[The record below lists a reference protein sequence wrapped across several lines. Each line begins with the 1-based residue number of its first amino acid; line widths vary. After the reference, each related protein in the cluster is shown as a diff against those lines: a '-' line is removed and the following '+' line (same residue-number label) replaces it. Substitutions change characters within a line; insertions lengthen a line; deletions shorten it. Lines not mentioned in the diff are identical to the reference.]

1 MLFYLDKILA
11 KQGIAKCIAVSEIEI
26 SQEELEARKKCF
38 NVQEILIYEGIDIP
52 HKFKYNESLDN
63 IEELIE
69 LEEIAPRM
77 LSEEI
82 QEVESDFDEEVEVDP
97 EKQYFYL
104 DKAYADKFHKSQ
116 VIAVFP
122 KPLKNPNQY
131 FQKEVYSHFGKDI
144 PFYIS
149 IDEGNIIREATE
161 YEKYQRGQRKL
172 EDYEIVENDSIKKV
186 EIPENTV
193 KPFWNKE
200 LEKVE
205 DIATE
210 EEVKEYYY
218 NKINSYKSQILDT
231 GYNYDGH
238 QQRCREK
245 DLALLGNAVAAFNDS
260 QTFSMI
266 NRLSENPSEKTI
278 NWAFNDNDISLMTET
293 DLRKMRLAGAE
304 FINNVYAIEAQL
316 KSMEANKNI
325 KIDEFISKINE
336 ISSVKCYEI

>member
-104 DKAYADKFHKSQ
+104 DKAYADKFNKSQ

-172 EDYEIVENDSIKKV
+172 SENEVIFKENIIILEPGQYIDEEKQELITVPCPPEYLVNDWDKENHIWIDLTTDYDRVQAQYREYEGMDTPSTIK
-186 EIPENTV
+186 EM
-193 KPFWNKE
+193 E
-200 LEKVE
+200 LQ
-205 DIATE
+205 DPA
-210 EEVKEYYY
+210 
-218 NKINSYKSQILDT
+218 
-231 GYNYDGH
+231 
-238 QQRCREK
+238 
-245 DLALLGNAVAAFNDS
+245 
-260 QTFSMI
+260 
-266 NRLSENPSEKTI
+266 LSEEYVTMMIELRTLMYSLQEQKQVRTITLNEKEIDIPQASKALETFK
-278 NWAFNDNDISLMTET
+278 NKFN
-293 DLRKMRLAGAE
+293 
-304 FINNVYAIEAQL
+304 
-316 KSMEANKNI
+316 
-325 KIDEFISKINE
+325 SK
-336 ISSVKCYEI
+336 

>member
-1 MLFYLDKILA
+1 MYFYLDKELA
-11 KQGIAKCIAVSEIEI
+11 KQGTACCFWKSETKATN
-26 SQEELEARKKCF
+26 EELELVRKHF
-38 NVQEILIYEGIDIP
+38 NFKGEFLIFEGIDIP
-52 HKFKYNESLDN
+52 HKFKYNKELDI

-69 LEEIAPRM
+69 IEEIAPRM

-82 QEVESDFDEEVEVDP
+82 QEVKSEFDESVEIEP
-97 EKQYFYL
+97 EIYYFYI
-104 DKAYADKFHKSQ
+104 DKEIADKFH
-116 VIAVFP
+116 VAETITTFR
-122 KPLKNPNQY
+122 KPVLDPDTY
-131 FQKEVYSHFGKDI
+131 FTKPTYMIKGKHT
-144 PFYIS
+144 PYYITVE
-149 IDEGNIIREATE
+149 DGVVREATE
-161 YEKYQRGQRKL
+161 YEKYTRGQRKL

-245 DLALLGNAVAAFNDS
+245 DLALLGNAVAALNDS

-293 DLRKMRLAGAE
+293 DLRKMRLAGVE

-336 ISSVKCYEI
+336 ISSVKCYE

>member
-172 EDYEIVENDSIKKV
+172 SENEVIFKENIIILEPGQYIDEEKQELITVPCPPEYLVNDWDKENHIWIDLTTDYDRVQAQYVEYEPLDTYSTVKQMERQDPALSEEYVKMMIELRVLMDSLREQKQISRARTMSIENKGI
-186 EIPENTV
+186 EIP
-193 KPFWNKE
+193 
-200 LEKVE
+200 
-205 DIATE
+205 
-210 EEVKEYYY
+210 
-218 NKINSYKSQILDT
+218 Q
-231 GYNYDGH
+231 
-238 QQRCREK
+238 
-245 DLALLGNAVAAFNDS
+245 
-260 QTFSMI
+260 
-266 NRLSENPSEKTI
+266 PSEALI
-278 NWAFNDNDISLMTET
+278 NFKNKFN
-293 DLRKMRLAGAE
+293 
-304 FINNVYAIEAQL
+304 
-316 KSMEANKNI
+316 
-325 KIDEFISKINE
+325 SK
-336 ISSVKCYEI
+336 

>member
-82 QEVESDFDEEVEVDP
+82 QEVESDFDESVEIDP

-104 DKAYADKFHKSQ
+104 DKAYADKFNKSQ

-172 EDYEIVENDSIKKV
+172 SENEVIFKENIIILEPGQYIDEEKQELITVPCPPEYLVNDWDKENHIWIDLTTDYDRVQAQYREYEGMDTPSTIK
-186 EIPENTV
+186 EM
-193 KPFWNKE
+193 E
-200 LEKVE
+200 LQ
-205 DIATE
+205 DPA
-210 EEVKEYYY
+210 
-218 NKINSYKSQILDT
+218 
-231 GYNYDGH
+231 
-238 QQRCREK
+238 
-245 DLALLGNAVAAFNDS
+245 
-260 QTFSMI
+260 
-266 NRLSENPSEKTI
+266 LSEEYVTMMIELRTLMYSLQEQKQARARTITLNEKEIDIPHASKTLETFK
-278 NWAFNDNDISLMTET
+278 NKFN
-293 DLRKMRLAGAE
+293 
-304 FINNVYAIEAQL
+304 
-316 KSMEANKNI
+316 
-325 KIDEFISKINE
+325 SK
-336 ISSVKCYEI
+336 

>member
-1 MLFYLDKILA
+1 MLFYLDKELA

-38 NVQEILIYEGIDIP
+38 NIQEILIYEGIDIP
-52 HKFKYNESLDN
+52 HKFKYNKELDN
-63 IEELIE
+63 IEEFIE
-69 LEEIAPRM
+69 IEEIAPRM

-104 DKAYADKFHKSQ
+104 DKAYADKFNKSQ

-172 EDYEIVENDSIKKV
+172 SENEVIFKENIIILEPGQYIDEEKQELITVPCPPEYLVNDWDKENHIWIDLTTDYDRVQAQYVEYEPLDTYSTVKQMERQDPALSEEYVNMMIELRVLMDSLREQKQISRARTMSIENKGI
-186 EIPENTV
+186 EIP
-193 KPFWNKE
+193 
-200 LEKVE
+200 
-205 DIATE
+205 
-210 EEVKEYYY
+210 
-218 NKINSYKSQILDT
+218 Q
-231 GYNYDGH
+231 
-238 QQRCREK
+238 
-245 DLALLGNAVAAFNDS
+245 
-260 QTFSMI
+260 
-266 NRLSENPSEKTI
+266 PSEALI
-278 NWAFNDNDISLMTET
+278 NFKNKFN
-293 DLRKMRLAGAE
+293 
-304 FINNVYAIEAQL
+304 
-316 KSMEANKNI
+316 
-325 KIDEFISKINE
+325 SK
-336 ISSVKCYEI
+336 

>member
-1 MLFYLDKILA
+1 MLFYLDKELA
-11 KQGIAKCIAVSEIEI
+11 KQGIAKCIAVSEKEI

-38 NVQEILIYEGIDIP
+38 NIQEILIYEGIDIP
-52 HKFKYNESLDN
+52 HKFKYNKELDN
-63 IEELIE
+63 IEEFIE
-69 LEEIAPRM
+69 IEEIAPRM

-172 EDYEIVENDSIKKV
+172 SENEVIFKENIIILEPGQYIDEEKQELITVPCPPKYLVNDWDKENHIWIDLTTDYDRVQAQYREYEGMDTPSTIK
-186 EIPENTV
+186 EM
-193 KPFWNKE
+193 E
-200 LEKVE
+200 LQ
-205 DIATE
+205 DPA
-210 EEVKEYYY
+210 
-218 NKINSYKSQILDT
+218 
-231 GYNYDGH
+231 
-238 QQRCREK
+238 
-245 DLALLGNAVAAFNDS
+245 
-260 QTFSMI
+260 
-266 NRLSENPSEKTI
+266 LSEEYVTMMIELRTLMYSLQEQKQVRARTIALVEKEIDIPHASKALETFK
-278 NWAFNDNDISLMTET
+278 NKFN
-293 DLRKMRLAGAE
+293 
-304 FINNVYAIEAQL
+304 
-316 KSMEANKNI
+316 
-325 KIDEFISKINE
+325 SK
-336 ISSVKCYEI
+336 

>member
-172 EDYEIVENDSIKKV
+172 SENEVIFKENIIILEPGQYIDEEKQELITVPCPPEYLVNDWDKENHIWIDLTTDYDRVQAQYREYEGMDTPSTIK
-186 EIPENTV
+186 EM
-193 KPFWNKE
+193 E
-200 LEKVE
+200 LQ
-205 DIATE
+205 DPA
-210 EEVKEYYY
+210 
-218 NKINSYKSQILDT
+218 
-231 GYNYDGH
+231 
-238 QQRCREK
+238 
-245 DLALLGNAVAAFNDS
+245 
-260 QTFSMI
+260 
-266 NRLSENPSEKTI
+266 LSEEYVTMMIELRTLMYSLQEQKQVRARTITLNEKEIDIPQASKTLETFK
-278 NWAFNDNDISLMTET
+278 NKFN
-293 DLRKMRLAGAE
+293 
-304 FINNVYAIEAQL
+304 
-316 KSMEANKNI
+316 
-325 KIDEFISKINE
+325 SK
-336 ISSVKCYEI
+336 

>member
-104 DKAYADKFHKSQ
+104 DKAYADKFNKSQ

-172 EDYEIVENDSIKKV
+172 SENEVIFKENIIILEPGQYIDEEKQELITVPCPPEYLVNDWDKENHIWIDLTTDYDRVQAQYREYEGMDTPSTIK
-186 EIPENTV
+186 EM
-193 KPFWNKE
+193 E
-200 LEKVE
+200 LQ
-205 DIATE
+205 DPA
-210 EEVKEYYY
+210 
-218 NKINSYKSQILDT
+218 
-231 GYNYDGH
+231 
-238 QQRCREK
+238 
-245 DLALLGNAVAAFNDS
+245 
-260 QTFSMI
+260 
-266 NRLSENPSEKTI
+266 LSEEYVNMMIELRVLMDSLREQKQISRARTMSIENKGIEIHQPSEALI
-278 NWAFNDNDISLMTET
+278 NFKNKFN
-293 DLRKMRLAGAE
+293 
-304 FINNVYAIEAQL
+304 
-316 KSMEANKNI
+316 
-325 KIDEFISKINE
+325 SK
-336 ISSVKCYEI
+336 

>member
-104 DKAYADKFHKSQ
+104 DKAYADKFNKSQ

-149 IDEGNIIREATE
+149 IDEGNIIREATD

-172 EDYEIVENDSIKKV
+172 SENEVIFKENIIILEPGQYIDEEKQELITVPCPPEYLVNDWDKENHIWIDLTTDYDRVQAQYVEYEPLDTYSTVKQMERQDPALSEEYVKMMIELRVLMDSLREQKQISRARTMSIENKGI
-186 EIPENTV
+186 EIP
-193 KPFWNKE
+193 
-200 LEKVE
+200 
-205 DIATE
+205 
-210 EEVKEYYY
+210 
-218 NKINSYKSQILDT
+218 Q
-231 GYNYDGH
+231 
-238 QQRCREK
+238 
-245 DLALLGNAVAAFNDS
+245 
-260 QTFSMI
+260 
-266 NRLSENPSEKTI
+266 PSEALI
-278 NWAFNDNDISLMTET
+278 NFKNKFN
-293 DLRKMRLAGAE
+293 
-304 FINNVYAIEAQL
+304 
-316 KSMEANKNI
+316 
-325 KIDEFISKINE
+325 SK
-336 ISSVKCYEI
+336 

>member
-149 IDEGNIIREATE
+149 IDDNVVREATE

-172 EDYEIVENDSIKKV
+172 SENEVIFKENIIILEPGQYIDEEKQELITVPCPPEYFVNDWDKENHIWIDLTTDYDRVQAQYREYEPLDTYS
-186 EIPENTV
+186 TV
-193 KPFWNKE
+193 KEME
-200 LEKVE
+200 LQ
-205 DIATE
+205 DPA
-210 EEVKEYYY
+210 
-218 NKINSYKSQILDT
+218 
-231 GYNYDGH
+231 
-238 QQRCREK
+238 
-245 DLALLGNAVAAFNDS
+245 
-260 QTFSMI
+260 
-266 NRLSENPSEKTI
+266 LSEEYVTMMIELRTLMYSLQEQKQVRARTITLNEKEIDIPQASKALETFK
-278 NWAFNDNDISLMTET
+278 NKFN
-293 DLRKMRLAGAE
+293 
-304 FINNVYAIEAQL
+304 
-316 KSMEANKNI
+316 
-325 KIDEFISKINE
+325 SK
-336 ISSVKCYEI
+336 

>member
-104 DKAYADKFHKSQ
+104 DKAYADKFNKSQ

-172 EDYEIVENDSIKKV
+172 SENEVIFKENIIILEPGQYIDEEKQELITVPCPPEYLVNDWDKENHIWIDLTTDYDRVQAQYVEYEPLDTYS
-186 EIPENTV
+186 TV
-193 KPFWNKE
+193 KQMERQDP
-200 LEKVE
+200 
-205 DIATE
+205 A
-210 EEVKEYYY
+210 
-218 NKINSYKSQILDT
+218 
-231 GYNYDGH
+231 
-238 QQRCREK
+238 
-245 DLALLGNAVAAFNDS
+245 
-260 QTFSMI
+260 
-266 NRLSENPSEKTI
+266 LSEEYVKMMIELRVLMDSLREQKQISRARTMSIENKGIEIHQPSEALI
-278 NWAFNDNDISLMTET
+278 NFKNKFN
-293 DLRKMRLAGAE
+293 
-304 FINNVYAIEAQL
+304 
-316 KSMEANKNI
+316 
-325 KIDEFISKINE
+325 SK
-336 ISSVKCYEI
+336 